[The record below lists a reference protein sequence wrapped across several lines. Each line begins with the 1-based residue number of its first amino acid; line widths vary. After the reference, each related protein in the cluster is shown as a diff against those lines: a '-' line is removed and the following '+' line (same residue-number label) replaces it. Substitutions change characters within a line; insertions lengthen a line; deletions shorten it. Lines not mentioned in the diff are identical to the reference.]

1 MNFKKI
7 FLSIS
12 LICITMSAYPY
23 QNGSRICWDYSTQRY
38 VNGGGYARAQLLTTG
53 NLALVYSS
61 GSDIYF
67 RNSSNKGTT
76 WTSPVT
82 VSSNSLYNYTNA
94 ELLELQNGWLLY
106 TWNARPKV
114 EGVNPYKIMCKL
126 SKDKGHTWVSER
138 DLYTADNIFENGC
151 WEPKAMQLPG
161 GEIQVYFA
169 NEAPYTSSSEQDISM
184 VSSTDNC
191 ENWTAA
197 KTICFRAGRRDG
209 MPVPVYLKNNK
220 GIAMAIEDN
229 GINGTFKPVIISTT
243 NNWGNAPVLAT
254 SIYRKHALST
264 KDRLARSIYAGAPY
278 LIQLTNSET
287 LLSIQ
292 STEGRGGSN
301 EVLANMQVYVGDST
315 ANNFTNKSTP
325 FPTLQAEGNALWNSL
340 CQIDDS
346 TVMAVASIANTT
358 NQNGVWTVKG
368 KIVSC
373 PEAKKKTI
381 VVDGVASKN
390 EWSGSSSFPLKS
402 YSNESSSFKTAWDAN
417 NLYVLFEAED
427 DYQVTEA
434 PNSSPWEA
442 DGFEVYLDPQN
453 SNTSTLTKGNYKIL
467 VNLGG
472 EVLCEQSDE
481 SGSLSTWNP
490 ESIKYQ
496 TTRDDDGYTIEL
508 AIPWQQLGGRPSFD
522 SFGIT
527 FKHHSLTEDSNIY
540 HEAASGTDPN
550 RPNSWL
556 KCTLLNGETGINALK
571 GTQMKIFLNDRNL
584 KVDLSD
590 LNLKNMHVYCFD
602 ICGRVL
608 YSKSDVSKK
617 NLEIPMQQYATG
629 IYTVVAINGR
639 LKIERRFALK

>member
-1 MNFKKI
+1 MNYKKI
-7 FLSIS
+7 FLSIL
-12 LICITMSAYPY
+12 LICVTISAYPY

-38 VNGGGYARAQLLTTG
+38 VNGGGYARVQLLTTG

-126 SKDKGHTWVSER
+126 SKDKGRTWVSEQN
-138 DLYTADNIFENGC
+138 LYTADNIFENGC
-151 WEPKAMQLPG
+151 WEPKALQLPG

-169 NEAPYTSSSEQDISM
+169 NEAPYTSSSEQEISM
-184 VSSTDNC
+184 LSSTDNC

-254 SIYRKHALST
+254 SIYRKHALGT

-381 VVDGVASKN
+381 VVDGVASNN

-402 YSNESSSFKTAWDAN
+402 YSNESSSFKTAWDTN
-417 NLYVLFEAED
+417 NLYILFEAED

-472 EVLCEQSDE
+472 QVLCEQSDE

-490 ESIKYQ
+490 EGYKYQ
-496 TTRDDDGYTIEL
+496 MTRTDDTYTIEL
-508 AIPWQQLGGRPSFD
+508 AIPWQQLGGFPSLN
-522 SFGIT
+522 SFGLALK
-527 FKHHSLTEDSNIY
+527 FHSHTEDDSIY
-540 HEAASGTDPN
+540 HEASSGTNPN
-550 RPNSWL
+550 RPSSWL
-556 KCTLLNGETGINALK
+556 KCSLIDEATHVNTPQKTHFNWFVKDKNLHVNFIDNESDNTSIRCTDLL
-571 GTQMKIFLNDRNL
+571 
-584 KVDLSD
+584 
-590 LNLKNMHVYCFD
+590 
-602 ICGRVL
+602 GRVL
-608 YSKSDVSKK
+608 YSKRNISQQ
-617 NLEIPMQQYATG
+617 NLEIPMQQYASG
-629 IYTVVAINGR
+629 IYTFVISNKNYTMG
-639 LKIERRFALK
+639 KKFAL